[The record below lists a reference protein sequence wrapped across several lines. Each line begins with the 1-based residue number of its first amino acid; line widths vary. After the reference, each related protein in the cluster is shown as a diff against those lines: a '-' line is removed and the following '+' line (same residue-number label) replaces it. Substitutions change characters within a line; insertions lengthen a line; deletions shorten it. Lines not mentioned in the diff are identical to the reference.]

1 MTNDSIATSEDLPR
15 ATSDPPRKEAVESSP
30 APVETMQA
38 KKIHSEEKND
48 SEQPENEKK
57 EKLSRSKVILA
68 FAAAVLTLV
77 AWALA
82 MWSSGYASLVVAAAG
97 VVCGFIGASRR
108 AGQWRNL
115 AITSIIASGV
125 LAVVMSAFLIV
136 ITVGL
141 S

>member
-1 MTNDSIATSEDLPR
+1 MPTGPASVETTQENEV
-15 ATSDPPRKEAVESSP
+15 RKED
-30 APVETMQA
+30 
-38 KKIHSEEKND
+38 KNE